1 MPKLR
6 RLDLDDPQ
14 RQELEDCRDHDRRP
28 YMRERAA
35 ALLKIAQ
42 GQRPARVARSGL
54 LKPHDP
60 DVVYHWMDRYQ
71 REGLAGLRIHPGR
84 GRKPA
89 FSPCAP

>member
-6 RLDLDDPQ
+6 RLELDEPE
-14 RQELEDCRDHDRRP
+14 RKELKRCRDHDLRP

-42 GQRPARVARSGL
+42 GHCPAQVARSGL

-60 DVVYHWMDRYQ
+60 DVISHWMDRYQ
-71 REGLAGLRIHPGR
+71 QEGLAGLRIHQGR

-89 FSPCAP
+89 FSPCAC

>member
-6 RLDLDDPQ
+6 RL
-14 RQELEDCRDHDRRP
+14 ELEEPERKELERCRDHDPHP
-28 YMRERAA
+28 YLRERAA

-42 GQRPARVARSGL
+42 GQRPAQVARSGL

-60 DVVYHWMDRYQ
+60 DVVYRWMDRYRQ
-71 REGLAGLRIHPGR
+71 EGLAGLRIHQGR

-89 FSPCAP
+89 FSPYAS